1 MCYIQYVMTHDS
13 FFDKRS
19 TILVSTFFDMVA
31 SYLLLMMNQLV
42 RSHTFKAELTRVR
55 RDPIGEWFQLRKLSP
70 LVYLLIR
77 DGLIYFVMSVSKAV
91 QNSRF
96 SFAKLPNLCPRI
108 DLCRMFCESPSP
120 SCGSRLLIRVGEKQL
135 LAHST
140 WQSPSSSTAEK
151 YNPWAS
157 RVYTATTDELCD

>member
-1 MCYIQYVMTHDS
+1 MPPLVGHDALAVIRNS
-13 FFDKRS
+13 TALVPIFFG
-19 TILVSTFFDMVA
+19 MVA
-31 SYLLLMMNQLV
+31 SYLLLMINQFV
-42 RSHTFKAELTRVR
+42 RGHTREKELIRVR
-55 RDPIGEWFQLRKLSP
+55 RDPFGEWFQLRKLSP

-77 DGLIYFVMSVSKAV
+77 DGLIYFAMSVSKAV

-96 SFAKLPNLCPRI
+96 SFAKLPNLGPRI

-135 LAHST
+135 IAHST

-157 RVYTATTDELCD
+157 RMYTATTDELCD